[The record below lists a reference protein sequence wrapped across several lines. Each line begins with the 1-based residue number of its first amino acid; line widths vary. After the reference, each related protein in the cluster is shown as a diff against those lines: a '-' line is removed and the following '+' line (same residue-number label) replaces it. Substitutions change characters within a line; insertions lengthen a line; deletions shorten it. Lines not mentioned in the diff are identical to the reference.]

1 MNNQRF
7 YSNEIQIELDDV
19 YGCPGHCPGC
29 VLSTI
34 EKKNVEPDM
43 LFSTL
48 QKSFEKLSE
57 FVPTL
62 EHLEKINVTYGIADH
77 FLMSNE
83 YLEKTFLE
91 AAQFIQKMNLSNP
104 HNGVF
109 YTSSMIGKS
118 KHILEKVQYLQ
129 KISQKMNV
137 PFYIIA
143 VLDPKNLYR
152 KNFADVY
159 KKNIIE
165 TNRLIG
171 KVDLSINL
179 SDEAISYITPQELFD
194 FAKMNDFDEVTI
206 NWTPTFD
213 NLQFVYMEQNQL
225 ANWLIAFDQLI
236 QKDEKLGT
244 SFRPVILRTLHN
256 LECKKPQ
263 QELSFQENLS
273 LNLPELIYKSIQ
285 IDHQGNIFPKY
296 EAIGDIP
303 HSPRLHFQE
312 IGNVHDLLS
321 ISEMFSQFLP
331 TTKKYVIKQFLKEPC
346 SSCSFNQYCANTGF
360 HIYNHVLNEAAKN
373 HSLIRQKIYENIQ
386 QNQCLHIGKKIFNYY
401 HQQEQNKYLDE

>member
-1 MNNQRF
+1 MNNQRL

-34 EKKNVEPDM
+34 EKRNITPDM
-43 LFSTL
+43 NFSTL
-48 QKSFEKLSE
+48 QKSFQKLSE

-62 EHLEKINVTYGIADH
+62 NHLEKINVAYGIADH

-83 YLEKTFLE
+83 YLEKTFIE
-91 AAQFIQKMNLSNP
+91 AAQFIKNMNLSNP

-118 KHILEKVQYLQ
+118 HHILDKVKYLH
-129 KISQKMNV
+129 KISQKIKI

-152 KNFADVY
+152 KNFADIY

-165 TNRLIG
+165 TNNLIG

-179 SDEAISYITPQELFD
+179 SDEAISYITPENLFE
-194 FAKMNDFDEVTI
+194 FAKMNNFDEVTI

-213 NLQFVYMEQNQL
+213 NLEFVYMEQNKL
-225 ANWLIAFDQLI
+225 ADWLIHFDSLVQ
-236 QKDEKLGT
+236 QDEKLGT

-263 QELSFQENLS
+263 QDLSFQENLS
-273 LNLPELIYKSIQ
+273 LNLPEIVYKSIQ
-285 IDHQGNIFPKY
+285 IDHNGNIFPKY

-303 HSPRLHFQE
+303 HSPRLQFQP
-312 IGNVHDLLS
+312 IGNVHELDS
-321 ISEMFSQFLP
+321 ISTMFEKFLP
-331 TTKKYVIKQFLKEPC
+331 TTKKYVTKQFTKEPC
-346 SSCSFNQYCANTGF
+346 TSCSFNQYCANTGF
-360 HIYNHVLNEAAKN
+360 HIYNHVLQESAKKN
-373 HSLIRQKIYENIQ
+373 PIIAHKLQDNIKN
-386 QNQCLHIGKKIFNYY
+386 NQCLHIGKKLFHYY
-401 HQQEQNKYLDE
+401 YQQEKNKFID